1 MKKIILS
8 FLILICLVGC
18 TSFKFDRTK
27 FDTIMNNNF
36 SHMLEISD
44 DELKN
49 SYKLDLTKFNEH
61 VFKVSYEEPVNV
73 YIALKYSNKKE
84 AKKEIEKFIQA
95 LETKYDK
102 DNQERINEGKITTI
116 DNYLIYIVSDKNDEI
131 IKEINEK
138 MTK

>member
-18 TSFKFDRTK
+18 ASYKFDRTK
-27 FDTIMNNNF
+27 FDTIMNGNF
-36 SHMLEISD
+36 SHMVEISD
-44 DELKN
+44 DELKS

-61 VFKVSYEEPVNV
+61 VFKVSYEDPVNV
-73 YIALKYSNKKE
+73 YIALKYINKKE
-84 AKKEIEKFIQA
+84 AKKEIEKFIQTS
-95 LETKYDK
+95 EIKYDK
-102 DNQERINEGKITTI
+102 DNQDRINKGEIITI

-131 IKEINEK
+131 VKEIKDK

>member
-18 TSFKFDRTK
+18 ASYKFDRTK
-27 FDTIMNNNF
+27 FDTIMNGNF

-61 VFKVSYEEPVNV
+61 VFKVSYEDPVNV
-73 YIALKYSNKKE
+73 YMALKYINKKE
-84 AKKEIEKFIQA
+84 AKKEIEKFIQT
-95 LETKYDK
+95 LEIKYDK
-102 DNQERINEGKITTI
+102 DNQDRINKGEIITI

-131 IKEINEK
+131 IKEIKDK

>member
-18 TSFKFDRTK
+18 ASYKFDRTK
-27 FDTIMNNNF
+27 FDTIMNGNF

-61 VFKVSYEEPVNV
+61 VFKVSYEDPVNV
-73 YIALKYSNKKE
+73 YIALKYINKKE
-84 AKKEIEKFIQA
+84 AKKEIEKFIQT
-95 LETKYDK
+95 LEIKYDK
-102 DNQERINEGKITTI
+102 DNQDRINKGEIINI

-131 IKEINEK
+131 IKEIKDK

>member
-27 FDTIMNNNF
+27 FDTIMNDNF

-44 DELKN
+44 DELKK
-49 SYKLDLTKFNEH
+49 SYKLDLAKFDEH
-61 VFKVSYEEPVNV
+61 VFKISYEEPVNI
-73 YIALKYSNKKE
+73 YIALKYNNKKE
-84 AKKEIEKFIQA
+84 AKKEIEKFIQT

-102 DNQERINEGKITTI
+102 DNQERINKGKITTI

-131 IKEINEK
+131 IKEIKEK

>member
-18 TSFKFDRTK
+18 ASYKFDRTK
-27 FDTIMNNNF
+27 FDTIMNGNF

-61 VFKVSYEEPVNV
+61 VFKVSYEDPVNV
-73 YIALKYSNKKE
+73 YIALKYINKKE
-84 AKKEIEKFIQA
+84 AKKEIEKFIQT
-95 LETKYDK
+95 LEIKYDK
-102 DNQERINEGKITTI
+102 DNQDRINKGKIITI

-131 IKEINEK
+131 IKEIKDK

>member
-27 FDTIMNNNF
+27 FDTIMNDNF

-73 YIALKYSNKKE
+73 YIVLKYSNKKE

-102 DNQERINEGKITTI
+102 NNQERINKGKITTI

-131 IKEINEK
+131 IKEIKEK

>member
-18 TSFKFDRTK
+18 ASYKFDRTK
-27 FDTIMNNNF
+27 FDTIMSDNF
-36 SHMLEISD
+36 SHMLEIGD
-44 DELKN
+44 DELKS

-61 VFKVSYEEPVNV
+61 VFKVSYEDPVNV
-73 YIALKYSNKKE
+73 YIALKYINKKE
-84 AKKEIEKFIQA
+84 AKKEIEKFIQT
-95 LETKYDK
+95 LEIKYDK
-102 DNQERINEGKITTI
+102 DNQDRINKGEIITI

-131 IKEINEK
+131 IKEIKDK